1 MRPNDT
7 KVGAKLRNLRQRS
20 NISLRRLAK
29 MADISVSYISAVE
42 KDQASPTLATL
53 RRILIALGT
62 DFLSFFS
69 DEDSNNERY
78 IFRKSGMHT
87 VTDEDREYTFILPPR
102 EDIHL
107 EMMDENYFPG
117 KELPEF
123 ETMEH
128 DFAGYVV
135 SGDIVIEI
143 ADDPPVTLSC
153 GDAFHV
159 PRGVPLRGYC
169 REGEK
174 ARLLT
179 IHYPVQQNS
188 AEKQPETAGHIEERE
203 KRITCM
209 RRREKP

>member
-69 DEDSNNERY
+69 DGDSNNERY

-87 VTDEDREYTFILPPR
+87 VTDADREYTFILPR
-102 EDIHL
+102 RKDIHIEL
-107 EMMDENYFPG
+107 MDENYFSDR
-117 KELPEF
+117 KLPEF
-123 ETMEH
+123 EVMEC

-135 SGDIVIEI
+135 SGNIVLEI
-143 ADDPPVTLSC
+143 DEEPPAHLSS
-153 GDAFHV
+153 GDAFYV
-159 PRGVPLRGYC
+159 SQGIRLRGYC
-169 REGEK
+169 EKGEK

-179 IHYPVQQNS
+179 ILYPVKKNKLSTEQKTTSLDSNVS
-188 AEKQPETAGHIEERE
+188 D
-203 KRITCM
+203 
-209 RRREKP
+209 